1 MGSGIEADMVT
12 PVGSSSSR
20 SARSAAGVA
29 FGAVIT
35 VGVTACVPPSGPPQK
50 AESPAAA
57 PLASSPASSGPA
69 TSASADVRLT
79 APASARVA
87 ATCENIMDPSSD
99 TTVVP
104 WVLPEGAIQLPP
116 LPVLAQGA
124 NCVASDDS
132 DDSYDWSPAS
142 RSEWDALVAEYT
154 ADDSGWFTEDG
165 PRGTYLTYKL
175 DGRYAQ
181 TFLFTGDAVILAP
194 TKAATDAVI
203 GPPLA

>member
-1 MGSGIEADMVT
+1 MLNGRRGLSSGRLRCSLITSSSAYGAGW
-12 PVGSSSSR
+12 PVGS
-20 SARSAAGVA
+20 V
-29 FGAVIT
+29 
-35 VGVTACVPPSGPPQK
+35 K
-50 AESPAAA
+50 
-57 PLASSPASSGPA
+57 PL
-69 TSASADVRLT
+69 
-79 APASARVA
+79 VA

-99 TTVVP
+99 TKVVS

-116 LPVLAQGA
+116 IPVLAQGA

-175 DGRYAQ
+175 EGRYAQ
-181 TFLFTGDAVILAP
+181 TFLFTGDVVIVAP